1 MSKQVDYS
9 ARPDFTEY
17 LRRMGSSDLRFLFDR
32 MCPIY
37 LRPDDSDEMIDI
49 LSSPA
54 VALGAL
60 AQATQDLI
68 VVAASVQALEG
79 SASIEDLLLVSRWAS
94 PADAGFHEVNEAA
107 STERRPL
114 VRPELQELLERAA
127 QIGLVFEAPKGVWN
141 IPEHISEQL
150 IRDFELAH
158 PVAELLDDD
167 RGVLLERMEAL
178 GLLDDPDVPAGTSAV
193 APAEYTDE
201 ELLARLQEY
210 VCSPSRVRAVVSTA
224 PTRIRKEMYWFA
236 QQGVEL
242 EASYWSPLRLEA
254 VQWAADH
261 LLGKEVVMKGEDN
274 ERECYGVLLAPV
286 ALALRGDTWCI
297 PIQHEREM
305 TQGVHDDAELDDL
318 SVAAVAIA
326 SAYMN
331 AVGEEES
338 LIPGHQDEMG
348 ERGFDVLSEINRIW
362 LHDFA
367 VSIGADP
374 LVTERVVEFLLCA
387 GMISPETGSP
397 TDLALRRWYTADP
410 ATRWAILAVG
420 WLAGRPPE
428 VDVLPFVGSTIDPE
442 RGALL
447 AEGYR
452 RITRDI
458 VLLACELEPGQ
469 MWYRCCVGSYLLW
482 RYAVLCD
489 VVGMNPEDFFG
500 WAQLGAADLGIFGYG
515 QSSWQAIAIANGL
528 YDVWLT
534 EQNLDL
540 ESMFDLIAPFAAGHL
555 PVAQAVQVA
564 RTPEG
569 YPASARLSIS
579 FSGVAMNEIETGLD
593 FIADRELAGA
603 KSEWVVTE
611 ESLIRALT
619 KVQGDVET
627 FFLQLGP
634 LMSSQLKIVLLAEMT
649 RAAGLK
655 RLWEVFG
662 TEAPDLE
669 PKEEENPEPEVVPGE
684 GDEPVQLRL
693 F

>member
-1 MSKQVDYS
+1 
-9 ARPDFTEY
+9 
-17 LRRMGSSDLRFLFDR
+17 MGSSDLRFLFDR
-32 MCPIY
+32 MCPIL

-68 VVAASVQALEG
+68 IVVASVQALEG
-79 SASIEDLLLVSRWAS
+79 SASVEDLLLVSRWAS
-94 PADAGFHEVNEAA
+94 HADAGFHEVNEPA
-107 STERRPL
+107 STERPAVTRA
-114 VRPELQELLERAA
+114 ELTELLDRAA

-141 IPEHISEQL
+141 VPDHISEQL

-167 RGVLLERMEAL
+167 RGLLLERMTAL
-178 GLLDDPDVPAGTSAV
+178 GLFDEDASASAHEV
-193 APAEYTDE
+193 TDHSDE
-201 ELLARLQEY
+201 DLLTRLRGFL
-210 VCSPSRVRAVVSTA
+210 CSPARVRALVSTA
-224 PTRIRKEMYWFA
+224 PPRIRKELHWFA

-242 EASYWSPLRLEA
+242 EATYWSPLRMEA
-254 VQWAADH
+254 VQWAAEH
-261 LLGKEVVMKGEDN
+261 LLGREVLLEQAAADGGDF
-274 ERECYGVLLAPV
+274 YGVLLAPV
-286 ALALRGDTWCI
+286 ALALKGDSWFI
-297 PIQHEREM
+297 PIEHERET
-305 TQGVHDDAELDDL
+305 TQGVHEASELDEL
-318 SVAAVAIA
+318 SVGAVAIA

-331 AVGEEES
+331 AVGEEDS
-338 LIPGHQDEMG
+338 LVPGTKGYLQGD
-348 ERGFDVLSEINRIW
+348 GFDVLSETGRIW

-374 LVTERVVEFLLCA
+374 LMTERVVEFLLCA
-387 GMISPETGSP
+387 GMISAETGGP
-397 TDLALRRWYTADP
+397 TDFAYRRWYTADP
-410 ATRWAILAVG
+410 ATRWAVLAVG
-420 WLAGRPPE
+420 WLVGRPPE
-428 VDVLPFVGSTIDPE
+428 VDVLPFAGSGIDPE
-442 RGALL
+442 RAALL

-458 VLLACELEPGQ
+458 VLLACELEPGH

-489 VVGMNPEDFFG
+489 VVGMLSDEFFG

-534 EQNLDL
+534 EQNLDV
-540 ESMFDLIAPFAAGHL
+540 EAMVDLIAPFAEGRL
-555 PVAQAVQVA
+555 PIATAVQVA

-569 YPASARLSIS
+569 YPASARLAIS
-579 FSGVAMNEIETGLD
+579 FDGVAMNEIETGLD
-593 FIADRELAGA
+593 FIADRELTGPR
-603 KSEWVVTE
+603 SEWIVSE
-611 ESLIRALT
+611 ASLIRALT

-627 FFLQLGP
+627 LFFQLGP
-634 LMSSQLKIVLLAEMT
+634 LVSNQLKIVLLAEMT

-655 RLWEVFG
+655 KLFEAVAY
-662 TEAPDLE
+662 EAPEGEE
-669 PKEEENPEPEVVPGE
+669 PGAEPDTLGESTAADAGCADGTTEPEDPADP
-684 GDEPVQLRL
+684 DEPVQLRL